1 MNWDRNIPSASRF
14 TILSE
19 FNNEAVRDNNT
30 GLVWHRTPDATLR
43 GWHDSRVLCT
53 NSLVGGASGWRLPSV
68 IELKSLQDRS
78 LPPPFVPTDIFTAT
92 AGTYWSATAVAPP
105 PTGQAV
111 WVVTF
116 AGGDAFP
123 NGIGGGQTF
132 LAWAVRGPMNSDTY

>member
-53 NSLVGGASGWRLPSV
+53 NSLVGAPLVGACR
-68 IELKSLQDRS
+68 R
-78 LPPPFVPTDIFTAT
+78 
-92 AGTYWSATAVAPP
+92 
-105 PTGQAV
+105 
-111 WVVTF
+111 
-116 AGGDAFP
+116 
-123 NGIGGGQTF
+123 
-132 LAWAVRGPMNSDTY
+132 